1 MTTTRTPIK
10 WDKANFAPNTNPYSN
25 QSAYP
30 FTWDDVALLTEVVEI
45 ISGGGTEPRLSGQFE
60 YQNLFKDQKKKKQFI
75 TLICKIKGYDIY
87 KENKVVND
95 IKITATDVKLVLK
108 ESLGIDVKIE
118 L

>member
-1 MTTTRTPIK
+1 MTTTRSPIK

-30 FTWDDVALLTEVVEI
+30 FTWDDVALLSEIVEI
-45 ISGGGTEPRLSGQFE
+45 ISGGGGQPQLSGQFE
-60 YQNLFKDQKKKKQFI
+60 YQNIFADKKKKKRFI

-87 KENKVVND
+87 KEKKAVND
-95 IKITATDVKLVLK
+95 VKITAKDVKLVLK
-108 ESLGIDVKIE
+108 EALGIDVKIE